1 MGLARFVAK
10 DPYTPA
16 ATEKELEDLIP
27 KIHGV
32 IDWTIH
38 ANGDVTIEYDR
49 ERISDELIEEALI
62 GIGFKLKH
70 IYDDPN
76 ADEVKAHKALGH

>member
-10 DPYTPA
+10 DPYAPA

-38 ANGDVTIEYDR
+38 PNGDVTLEYDGS
-49 ERISDELIEEALI
+49 RISDELIEEALV

-70 IYDDPN
+70 ICDDPD
-76 ADEVKAHKALGH
+76 ADEVEAHKALGH